1 MGWNESTVITVLMLA
16 LLACELAACTTLVV
30 LLARAASAWARRK
43 RHESL
48 GRVRGFDV
56 KLSSERPGD
65 EGNSPSERAD
75 EDAA

>member
-1 MGWNESTVITVLMLA
+1 MGWNESTVIAVLMLA

-30 LLARAASAWARRK
+30 LLGRAAAAWARRK

-48 GRVRGFDV
+48 KRVRGFDV
-56 KLSSERPGD
+56 KFVD
-65 EGNSPSERAD
+65 EGPGETTTPAREHAD